1 MLLIP
6 ILCRLPKIF
15 YDIKISKRENATKVK
30 ELILDTYKDGYND
43 YTSGIFKFKNIRKYV
58 LKQTSFYKHRND
70 YKLLIDQVESDFFNW
85 VFKNPNNDLQYES
98 LKMYVLD
105 DSNIIYDEGISDPL
119 LEKYLNM
126 DFISN
131 NHKSL
136 LKELLGREIND
147 IKEITDKENRKLDNM
162 MWREY
167 IKDLNTNMKDLKEKY
182 LYDKRYGGNE

>member
-6 ILCRLPKIF
+6 ILCRLKIF

-30 ELILDTYKDGYND
+30 ELILDTYKEGYND
-43 YTSGIFKFKNIRKYV
+43 YTSGILKFKNIRKYV
-58 LKQTSFYKHRND
+58 LKKTSFYKHRND

-85 VFKNPNNDLQYES
+85 VFKNPDKDIQYES
-98 LKMYVLD
+98 LKRYVLD

-147 IKEITDKENRKLDNM
+147 IKEITDKENRKLDNI

-167 IKDLNTNMKDLKEKY
+167 TRDLNTNMKDLKEKY